1 MLAGTIQ
8 FWDQDAS
15 MQIILWNDRT
25 ERLILSRGFDVQ
37 LELPS
42 VQDRVEQLSKVLP
55 KEHALYKLVK
65 DLEHVLQ
72 SEQNELSFMRRWK
85 ENSNGISRPGW
96 IDILHKILLPF
107 KLHAEIL
114 RNALF
119 TETSDCK
126 GTSLHQYIGDVL
138 CVTFLL
144 RDDGLDCS
152 FAEGS
157 LSQMSVENEIRI
169 RPSRYR
175 SWIMMHSGILRTKR
189 FTNTQQNL
197 LRIPDF
203 YGEAVEEENYMRSPS
218 TWRLSMDCYKN
229 DAFMQSQMTL
239 VYDNF
244 GPLGPTFRGRD
255 VVTMREITA
264 HHMVAY
270 FSSFSPAF
278 QSEAANSAFTWLCL
292 AHEQAFVS
300 RPMTVRD
307 PIIYLR

>member
-1 MLAGTIQ
+1 VI
-8 FWDQDAS
+8 
-15 MQIILWNDRT
+15 
-25 ERLILSRGFDVQ
+25 

-42 VQDRVEQLSKVLP
+42 VQDRVKQLSKALP
-55 KEHALYKLVK
+55 KEYALHKSVK
-65 DLEHVLQ
+65 ELELLL
-72 SEQNELSFMRRWK
+72 ENEKNELHSNHRWK
-85 ENSNGISRPGW
+85 ESTNGTSRSSW
-96 IDILHKILLPF
+96 IDLMQKILRPL

-114 RNALF
+114 RKALF
-119 TETSDCK
+119 SETCDLK

-157 LSQMSVENEIRI
+157 LSQISAENEIRI
-169 RPSRYR
+169 RPSCYR
-175 SWIMMHSGILRTKR
+175 SWIMMHSGILRTKQ
-189 FTNTQQNL
+189 FPLSQQSR

-229 DAFMQSQMTL
+229 DAFMRSQMTL

-270 FSSFSPAF
+270 FSSFSHALENEAV
-278 QSEAANSAFTWLCL
+278 QSALTWLCL

-300 RPMTVRD
+300 RPMTVRN
-307 PIIYLR
+307 PIVYLR